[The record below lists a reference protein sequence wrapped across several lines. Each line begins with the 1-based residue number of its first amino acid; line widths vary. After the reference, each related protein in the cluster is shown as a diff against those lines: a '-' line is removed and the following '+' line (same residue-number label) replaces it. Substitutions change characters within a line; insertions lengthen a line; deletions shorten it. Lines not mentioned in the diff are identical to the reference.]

1 MIMPGYDP
9 KQLHMRCIDN
19 IWPIC
24 RYTKLNTY
32 PCRNKANDLKE
43 QLTWW
48 ARPPEADWPTREQRL
63 EWLEHALGEAQDIM
77 RAMQS
82 NGALDADLGTYVE
95 IVQVSLSFVCQ

>member
-1 MIMPGYDP
+1 MQQPA
-9 KQLHMRCIDN
+9 
-19 IWPIC
+19 WPELC
-24 RYTKLNTY
+24 ACC
-32 PCRNKANDLKE
+32 PHRNKANDLKE
-43 QLTWW
+43 QLSWW

-95 IVQVSLSFVCQ
+95 IVRVSPLSLISARG

>member
-1 MIMPGYDP
+1 MLGV
-9 KQLHMRCIDN
+9 R
-19 IWPIC
+19 
-24 RYTKLNTY
+24 
-32 PCRNKANDLKE
+32 RNKANDLKE

-82 NGALDADLGTYVE
+82 NGALDADISTYVE
-95 IVQVSLSFVCQ
+95 IVRVSPCRDHVMYPSWV

>member
-1 MIMPGYDP
+1 MG
-9 KQLHMRCIDN
+9 
-19 IWPIC
+19 
-24 RYTKLNTY
+24 
-32 PCRNKANDLKE
+32 PCMHRNKANDLKE

-82 NGALDADLGTYVE
+82 NGALDADIGTYVE
-95 IVQVSLSFVCQ
+95 IVRVSSEQACICLWQTFASEGDESSRHTWIDGNRPQ

>member
-1 MIMPGYDP
+1 M
-9 KQLHMRCIDN
+9 LACCTR
-19 IWPIC
+19 
-24 RYTKLNTY
+24 
-32 PCRNKANDLKE
+32 RNKANDLKE
-43 QLTWW
+43 QLSWW

-95 IVQVSLSFVCQ
+95 IVRVSRPPLALHPPLYGCMLC

>member
-1 MIMPGYDP
+1 M
-9 KQLHMRCIDN
+9 CIDN

-24 RYTKLNTY
+24 SYAKLNTY
-32 PCRNKANDLKE
+32 LCRNKANDLKE

-95 IVQVSLSFVCQ
+95 IIQVSLSFMCR